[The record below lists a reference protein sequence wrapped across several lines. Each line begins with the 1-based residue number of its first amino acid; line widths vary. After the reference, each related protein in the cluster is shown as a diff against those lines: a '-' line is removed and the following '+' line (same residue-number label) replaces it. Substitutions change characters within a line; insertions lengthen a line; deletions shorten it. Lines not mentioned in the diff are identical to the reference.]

1 MSILKAN
8 ERGNYEYT
16 ENEYA
21 ELREHVEYIDYVLQ
35 IMHAYCEH
43 FLFDA
48 KQIAPILFMVE
59 FMEKELR
66 GIYCR
71 F

>member
-8 ERGNYEYT
+8 EKGNYEYT
-16 ENEYA
+16 EEEYY
-21 ELREHVEYIDYVLQ
+21 ELQEHVLRIDNVLQ
-35 IMHAYCEH
+35 ILHSYCQYH
-43 FLFDA
+43 IFDA
-48 KQIAPILFMVE
+48 NQIGPIFFLVE